1 MEKRKTICLV
11 TGMPELLH
19 GRRVAKGVFE
29 QCEKY
34 GYNVAVF
41 ASMSHLLFFVKDH
54 TDGEKNI
61 YSLPNYGLFDGIIL
75 DTITLAEDNTGKVL
89 DTVYNN
95 IKAKTDAPAVC
106 IGIPYKDID
115 AVSGSNEEIL
125 REMCRH
131 AVNVHG
137 KRDILLMTGMKENPE
152 STVRLDIFTDELSKL
167 GIEVDNDHKIF
178 GDFWYTSGTA
188 LAKELIAGT
197 RPMPEATI
205 AAGDYMALGLIEEL
219 TAGGVRIPED
229 VLILGFEA
237 TDEAMLSDVTLS
249 SYESNFTEAAA
260 DAVDRIRAVI
270 EPGAEIMPYHS
281 DISKMFHPGMS
292 CGCEPDI
299 MQSAKIFRESL
310 YYISRNYT
318 SERLMQNIDIGL
330 LMESYAAEELTSST
344 TPGECISNIFNKTY
358 LLSPYVSF
366 SLCLREDWLSYDT
379 YLKEGY
385 PERMKIVSANST
397 KENGTEIKNELDGF
411 TFETRLMLPE
421 LHEYS
426 ETPCVFYFAP
436 VHFSDNTLGY
446 AVLQRELS
454 DRHLINLVFRNWLR
468 LVNNSLEMARAKN
481 RYAELSVHD
490 NMTGLYNRRGMY
502 ERYADILKKVSPDER
517 LFVCVIDMDGL
528 KYINDTFGHGEGD
541 CGIMTV
547 SRAVKMTARD
557 NEICVRAG
565 GDEFFIIG
573 IGNYPDSECAE
584 RRERFVKTISELSR
598 EAEKNYPISASIG
611 CFTGATGCFE
621 LEEAIS
627 RADEEMYRFKIKRKR
642 STGEH

>member
-61 YSLPNYGLFDGIIL
+61 YSLPNYSLFDGIIL
-75 DTITLAEDNTGKVL
+75 DTITLVEDDTGKVL
-89 DTVYNN
+89 DTVYTN
-95 IKAKTDAPAVC
+95 IKSQTDAPAVC
-106 IGIPYKDID
+106 IGIPYKDLE

-131 AVNVHG
+131 IVNVHG
-137 KRDILLMTGMKENPE
+137 KKDILLITGMKDNSE
-152 STVRLDIFTDELSKL
+152 SSVRLGIFVDELSKL
-167 GIEVDNDHKIF
+167 GIEVDDDHKIY

-188 LAKELIAGT
+188 LAKELLNGT
-197 RPMPEATI
+197 RPMPEAII

-219 TAGGVRIPED
+219 TAGGVKIPED
-229 VLILGFEA
+229 VLVLGFEA
-237 TDEAMLSDVTLS
+237 SDEAMLSEVTLS
-249 SYESNFTEAAA
+249 SYESNFTKAAA
-260 DAVDRIRAVI
+260 DAVDRIRELI
-270 EPGAEIMPYHS
+270 EPDAEILPYQP
-281 DISKMFHPGMS
+281 DISKMFHAGMS
-292 CGCEPDI
+292 CGCSPDI

-318 SERLMQNIDIGL
+318 SEKLMQNIDIGL
-330 LMESYAAEELTSST
+330 LMESYASEELTSSS
-344 TPGECISNIFNKTY
+344 TPDECLKNILNKTY
-358 LLSPYVSF
+358 LISPYVNF
-366 SLCLREDWLSYDT
+366 SLCLRENWLSYDT

-385 PERMKIVSANST
+385 PDRMKIVAANGT
-397 KENGTEIKNELDGF
+397 KEIKSDEASESDET
-411 TFETRLMLPE
+411 TFETALMLPT
-421 LHEYS
+421 LHEYTD
-426 ETPCVFYFAP
+426 TPCVFYFAP

-454 DRHLINLVFRNWLR
+454 DKHLINLVFRNWLR
-468 LVNNSLEMARAKN
+468 LVNNSLEMVRAKN
-481 RYAELSVHD
+481 RYAELSIHD

-502 ERYADILKKVSPDER
+502 EKYSEMMKKASPDDR

-528 KYINDTFGHGEGD
+528 KYINDTFGHSEGD
-541 CGIMTV
+541 FGIRAV
-547 SRAVKMTARD
+547 SRTVKMLTQD

-573 IGNYPDSECAE
+573 IGDYPDSECKE
-584 RRERFVKTISELSR
+584 RSERFVKTISDISHE
-598 EAEKNYPISASIG
+598 EGKPYTISASIG
-611 CFTGATGCFE
+611 CSAGTAGCFE
-621 LEEAIS
+621 LEETIS
-627 RADEEMYRFKIKRKR
+627 LADEEMYRFKMKRKR
-642 STGEH
+642 SISNQ